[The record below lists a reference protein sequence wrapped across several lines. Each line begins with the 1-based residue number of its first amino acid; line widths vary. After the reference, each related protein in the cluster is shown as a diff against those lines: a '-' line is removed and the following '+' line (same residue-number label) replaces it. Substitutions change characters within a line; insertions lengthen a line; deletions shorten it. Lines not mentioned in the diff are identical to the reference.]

1 MSKPLIVPYLPV
13 ARFSKMLT
21 SMSVSVRL
29 IAFLSQNEKQ
39 SFLGRLQQA
48 ETQNRKLA
56 ISSYKSF
63 ANTPIEKT
71 MKGIVKRF
79 RQSKVRVEKETDILI
94 DEKIREYSKKFAYQ
108 GNNSVDA
115 VPIYFE
121 ENTKIILLSPRS
133 SLISITE
140 NNEFEI

>member
-1 MSKPLIVPYLPV
+1 MKKFYIFAEHETHANSIREYFNKIEVENCKVVSASGLIGNFISKPLIVPYLPV
-13 ARFSKMLT
+13 HWFSKMLT

-79 RQSKVRVEKETDILI
+79 RQLK
-94 DEKIREYSKKFAYQ
+94 
-108 GNNSVDA
+108 
-115 VPIYFE
+115 
-121 ENTKIILLSPRS
+121 
-133 SLISITE
+133 
-140 NNEFEI
+140 